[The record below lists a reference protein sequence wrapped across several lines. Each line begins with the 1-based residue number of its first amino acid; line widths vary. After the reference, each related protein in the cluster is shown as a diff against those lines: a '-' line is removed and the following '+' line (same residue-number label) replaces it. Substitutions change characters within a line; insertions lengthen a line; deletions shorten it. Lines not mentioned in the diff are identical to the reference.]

1 MVFLISFST
10 SFFSLKYKGNVV
22 STRPVMTKLFLLA
35 LSSVS
40 SLKFVYYALNWTYSV
55 HTCEILHFKW
65 RRINNVMVTLGGR
78 GGIDRLGCRRLNS
91 VAVRDFSGLSLKWQ
105 WNYTYSG
112 FNGIMPCLY
121 DVHHCAKQINF
132 SVQAFHPIF
141 GCFHILEKE
150 TNVVKPM

>member
-10 SFFSLKYKGNVV
+10 SSFFSLKYKGNAA

-78 GGIDRLGCRRLNS
+78 GGIDRL
-91 VAVRDFSGLSLKWQ
+91 VADDWTVWLYEISAAWAWSDNGTTHTLDPMASSLVSMMFITMLSK
-105 WNYTYSG
+105 SI
-112 FNGIMPCLY
+112 FPCKLSTQSLA
-121 DVHHCAKQINF
+121 VFTSWKRKQ
-132 SVQAFHPIF
+132 
-141 GCFHILEKE
+141 
-150 TNVVKPM
+150 M